1 MSLHWCQYLHL
12 KKETK
17 RQYDVSWISEGTSTG
32 SEILILGYGDKYM
45 VAYQSSIEKL
55 LFYLYSSK
63 VIGRQCYMRLTNI
76 F

>member
-1 MSLHWCQYLHL
+1 MSLRRRKYLHL

-45 VAYQSSIEKL
+45 VAYQSSLEKL

-63 VIGRQCYMRLTNI
+63 VIGRQCYMKLTNI